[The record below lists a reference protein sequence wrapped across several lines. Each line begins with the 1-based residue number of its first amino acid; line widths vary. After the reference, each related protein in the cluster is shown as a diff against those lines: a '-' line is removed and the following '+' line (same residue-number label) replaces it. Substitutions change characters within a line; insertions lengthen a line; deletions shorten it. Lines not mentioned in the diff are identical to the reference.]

1 MARVIT
7 LEGLANESLPRRKS
21 RCTETVMVYSPILGE
36 EVPVCREDLKSMAA
50 KIPITSAPLTIL
62 PSPRRRGRGRPKGS
76 TIRSGAKKPVV
87 KSCKTPLWVTGKSG
101 KKFCR
106 CRQDDNTQ
114 ILPHSACG
122 QSKGNRKKGS

>member
-7 LEGLANESLPRRKS
+7 LEGLESGSLPKRKS
-21 RCTETVMVYSPILGE
+21 RCSETVMIYSPILGE
-36 EVPVCREDLKSMAA
+36 EVPVCKEDLKAHAGKAA
-50 KIPITSAPLTIL
+50 PMPTL
-62 PSPRRRGRGRPKGS
+62 PVARRGRGRPKGS
-76 TIRSGAKKPVV
+76 TIKSGAKKPSV
-87 KSCKTPLWVTGKSG
+87 KSCKTPIWVTGKSG

-122 QSKGNRKKGS
+122 HKKGRKEGS

>member
-21 RCTETVMVYSPILGE
+21 RCKETVMVYSPILGE
-36 EVPVCREDLKSMAA
+36 EVPICKEDFKAVASRV
-50 KIPITSAPLTIL
+50 TTTAPTVTEL
-62 PSPRRRGRGRPKGS
+62 PTPRRRGRGRPKGS
-76 TIRSGAKKPVV
+76 TIRSGAKKPSV
-87 KSCKTPLWVTGKSG
+87 KSCKTPVWVTGKSG

-106 CRQDDNTQ
+106 CRQGDNTQ

-122 QSKGNRKKGS
+122 KTKNRKKGS